1 MCRSVWRVCLARI
14 LTSRRGDTARIGPT
28 SLYHFHGWFA
38 AARRPSVRFR
48 LRGLPGNPALQREV
62 LDAAF
67 ALLDADAA
75 DPVMR
80 TLEAEAEPAAEEAWA
95 CPVSFAP
102 PGGEDGLHERIQRE
116 VNLLKPWFDVGVRNR
131 GCTSANVSELDI
143 DQVVEWICEFLADT
157 TPQSSPVAE
166 CSLAEPSNLR

>member
-1 MCRSVWRVCLARI
+1 MCWSVWRVCLARI
-14 LTSRRGDTARIGPT
+14 LASRRGDTARIGPT

-38 AARRPSVRFR
+38 A
-48 LRGLPGNPALQREV
+48 
-62 LDAAF
+62 
-67 ALLDADAA
+67 
-75 DPVMR
+75 
-80 TLEAEAEPAAEEAWA
+80 AEPAAEEAWA

-116 VNLLKPWFDVGVRNR
+116 ANLLKPWFDVGVRNR
-131 GCTSANVSELDI
+131 GYTSANVSELDI